1 LVQSPT
7 LHEFQIYKWVLCTA
21 SPNSVQGKVMRGDWT
36 FRVSLKST
44 PFADVRRQMEIK
56 PVTTIAA
63 ATARIMPSVS
73 QRLLRDGM

>member
-1 LVQSPT
+1 
-7 LHEFQIYKWVLCTA
+7 
-21 SPNSVQGKVMRGDWT
+21 MRGDWT